1 MTELL
6 RSQEREEK
14 GKAKNSGPMFDWE
27 DPRWEQSES
36 SEGTYCVVVVT
47 LVRLP
52 SCLLRSLVQ
61 IQFPLSERSERH
73 PRPRK
78 PTRFINW

>member
-14 GKAKNSGPMFDWE
+14 GKPKNSGPMFDWE

-36 SEGTYCVVVVT
+36 SEGTYCVVV
-47 LVRLP
+47 VRLP